1 MNQVQLNLTKRSQ
14 SMAEIPNQAIIRHTV
29 HVRKNRLYAALKA
42 TALRRTTYL
51 PAHKMPATIVRE
63 QL

>member
-1 MNQVQLNLTKRSQ
+1 
-14 SMAEIPNQAIIRHTV
+14 MAEIPNQAIIRHTV